1 MSKGD
6 VSFLLV
12 ATCVI
17 GVVTTASAFFTDG
30 LYFAVLV
37 AAAILACL
45 LFLQHPRSA
54 LAAALIAVL
63 VTPTLVVITGVSR
76 VSLLDDGL
84 TLACFIYLPLRRV
97 LGGQQLR
104 RLPGQWCFVLVA
116 TAGLISGLA
125 QDVPLSISLSG
136 GYLLMKGP
144 MLGYAAAQLDWR
156 QSDVVML
163 RKLVIR
169 ATVLLLT
176 CATANL
182 ALPDQWA
189 AVFASTGLA
198 DYRYSSIASLL
209 GPFTHPSFMGQILG
223 LCVVALLAFD
233 GDGNRRTWPLT
244 ALASVAAFLTFR
256 RKTLV
261 SLPLAVL
268 TVIGIR
274 SRIALMSF
282 AVPLVAVAIA
292 FGWVPI
298 TGIATTT
305 YHAYFVDS
313 TIVPRVLMYQGAFE
327 LGAEHF
333 PLGAGL
339 GRWGSEIAVT
349 HYSPEYVKRGF
360 EDYYGLGRSS
370 DENAFATDT
379 FWPVV
384 LGETGYLGL
393 LGYVLAIVMMIRIFR
408 SGVRSNQPLSRAMGT
423 TGVGWLML
431 LLWESTAAPVF
442 SGPPLYPWLFVAA
455 GLTIASLESAE
466 GDNEFLTQANS
477 APERKSSRASTRPG
491 RPSREAWSEGPVL
504 QSATPRFA
512 GRPLRLFRAS

>member
-1 MSKGD
+1 
-6 VSFLLV
+6 
-12 ATCVI
+12 
-17 GVVTTASAFFTDG
+17 
-30 LYFAVLV
+30 
-37 AAAILACL
+37 
-45 LFLQHPRSA
+45 
-54 LAAALIAVL
+54 
-63 VTPTLVVITGVSR
+63 
-76 VSLLDDGL
+76 
-84 TLACFIYLPLRRV
+84 
-97 LGGQQLR
+97 
-104 RLPGQWCFVLVA
+104 VLVA
-116 TAGLISGLA
+116 TAGLMSGLA

-156 QSDVVML
+156 QSDAVML

-176 CATANL
+176 CATVNF

-198 DYRYSSIASLL
+198 DYRYSIASLI

-233 GDGNRRTWPLT
+233 LDGNRRTWPLT

-282 AVPLVAVAIA
+282 AVPLLAVAIA
-292 FGWVPI
+292 FWWVPI
-298 TGIATTT
+298 TGVATTT
-305 YHAYFVDS
+305 YRAYFVDS
-313 TIVPRVLMYQGAFE
+313 TAVPRVLMYQGAFE
-327 LGAEHF
+327 LSAEHF
-333 PLGAGL
+333 PLGAGF
-339 GRWGSEIAVT
+339 GRWGSEIAAT

-360 EDYYGLGRSS
+360 ENYYGLGRSS

-393 LGYVLAIVMMIRIFR
+393 LTYVLAIVMMIRIFR
-408 SGVRSNQPLSRAMGT
+408 SGVRSSQPLSRAMGT
-423 TGVGWLML
+423 TGAGWLML

-455 GLTIASLESAE
+455 GLTVASLESAD
-466 GDNEFLTQANS
+466 GDHESLTHVDS
-477 APERKSSRASTRPG
+477 APEPNRSSPALDLPGHQSASGKRLP
-491 RPSREAWSEGPVL
+491 RPSIPVCRQLGVQAPTMAPCISPEAIVDGRFVKRWPTRGDVL
-504 QSATPRFA
+504 WGWVSI
-512 GRPLRLFRAS
+512 

>member
-1 MSKGD
+1 MRKRRSGF
-6 VSFLLV
+6 SLRLLHWRTLLAALV
-12 ATCVI
+12 A
-17 GVVTTASAFFTDG
+17 
-30 LYFAVLV
+30 V
-37 AAAILACL
+37 ATLACL
-45 LFLQHPRSA
+45 LFLRHPRSA

-63 VTPTLVVITGVSR
+63 VTPTLVVITDVSR
-76 VSLLDDGL
+76 VSLLDDAL

-97 LGGQQLR
+97 IGGQRLR

-116 TAGLISGLA
+116 TAGLMSGLA

-169 ATVLLLT
+169 ATVLLLM
-176 CATANL
+176 CATVNL
-182 ALPDQWA
+182 VLPDQWA

-198 DYRYSSIASLL
+198 DYRYSIASLV
-209 GPFTHPSFMGQILG
+209 GPVTHPSFMGQILG

-233 GDGNRRTWPLT
+233 GDGNRRTWALT

-282 AVPLVAVAIA
+282 AVPLLAVAIA
-292 FGWVPI
+292 FWWVPI
-298 TGIATTT
+298 TGVATTT
-305 YHAYFVDS
+305 YRAYFVDS
-313 TIVPRVLMYQGAFE
+313 TTVPRVLMYQGAFE

-339 GRWGSEIAVT
+339 GRWGSA
-349 HYSPEYVKRGF
+349 
-360 EDYYGLGRSS
+360 
-370 DENAFATDT
+370 
-379 FWPVV
+379 
-384 LGETGYLGL
+384 
-393 LGYVLAIVMMIRIFR
+393 
-408 SGVRSNQPLSRAMGT
+408 
-423 TGVGWLML
+423 
-431 LLWESTAAPVF
+431 TAA
-442 SGPPLYPWLFVAA
+442 
-455 GLTIASLESAE
+455 TH
-466 GDNEFLTQANS
+466 
-477 APERKSSRASTRPG
+477 
-491 RPSREAWSEGPVL
+491 
-504 QSATPRFA
+504 
-512 GRPLRLFRAS
+512 